1 MLLNLLEVS
10 VLDIVIL
17 TTSLLAALST
27 IEAGIS
33 TWLSSLSSLIHLSR
47 SSLHNLVEVVDSRI
61 DSGNVASL
69 MSILEL
75 LESRLD
81 TWLLVCRNLITIV
94 LQEVLG
100 GEDHRVSLIHLI
112 YTLTLSLISSSILL
126 SLSLHT
132 LDFLLAQAA

>member
-17 TTSLLAALST
+17 TTSLLTALST

-33 TWLSSLSSLIHLSR
+33 TWLSTLGSLIHLSR
-47 SSLHNLVEVVDSRI
+47 SSLHNLIEVVDSRI
-61 DSGNVASL
+61 NSGNVASL

-81 TWLLVCRNLITIV
+81 TRLLVCRNLITIV

-100 GEDHRVSLIHLI
+100 SEDHRVSLIHLI
-112 YTLTLSLISSSILL
+112 YALTLSLISSSILL

>member
-1 MLLNLLEVS
+1 MSHTAFPDNIYCVFMSFLLTLLNFFEVS

-17 TTSLLAALST
+17 TTSLLTALST

-33 TWLSSLSSLIHLSR
+33 TWLSTLSSLTHLSR

-81 TWLLVCRNLITIV
+81 TRLLV
-94 LQEVLG
+94 
-100 GEDHRVSLIHLI
+100 
-112 YTLTLSLISSSILL
+112 
-126 SLSLHT
+126 
-132 LDFLLAQAA
+132 